1 MIYLGDSN
9 ADYEIVTQKV
19 LANKMLTN
27 KILTGR
33 DLAMSLN
40 LRIILSATLVLV
52 IFITLTAAA
61 LDRAF
66 FESTESAL
74 RDKLTSQLYSLM
86 AAAEVDD
93 SGILMPSSELDA
105 LLGLPS
111 SGVYAFITSAENN
124 TLWKSSSS
132 LGATPPLPIS
142 LKTGEKRFRK
152 ISVSQKEYFTFT
164 YGVNWA
170 TQTGNIPLTFN
181 LTTDLASFNK
191 QINQYRKTLWGWLL
205 AMALLLL
212 ISQAAILR
220 WGLSPLRKVG
230 AELNLIEAG
239 EQEKI
244 EDTYPQEI
252 DRLTTNINS
261 LLLQERQQKSRYRN
275 ALGDLAHSL
284 KTPLAVLQSGINE
297 QKKDAMLEQ
306 VSRMNAIVEYQLQRA
321 ATAGSSNLSKSVNV
335 GLIVNRMLESLQ
347 KVYRDK
353 PVTLNM
359 DIDETLLFKGDEG
372 DLMELLGNLL
382 DNAFKWAS
390 QHIDINVQKH
400 NNKLL
405 ISVSD
410 DGPGIAPDQADE
422 LLKRGVRADQTS
434 AGQATAG
441 HGIGLSIVGNIID
454 AYNGEIHISKSA
466 LGGAKISLIL

>member
-1 MIYLGDSN
+1 
-9 ADYEIVTQKV
+9 
-19 LANKMLTN
+19 
-27 KILTGR
+27 
-33 DLAMSLN
+33 MSLN
-40 LRIILSATLVLV
+40 LRIILSATLVLI

-66 FESTESAL
+66 FDSTQSAL

-111 SGVYAFITSAENN
+111 SGVYAFITSVENN
-124 TLWKSSSS
+124 ILWKSSSS
-132 LGATPPLPIS
+132 LGATPPQPIS
-142 LKTGEKRFRK
+142 LQTGEKKFSK
-152 ISVSQKEYFTFT
+152 IIVSNKAYFALA

-170 TQTGNIPLTFN
+170 TQTGSIPLTFN
-181 LTTDLASFNK
+181 LITDLSSFNK

-212 ISQAAILR
+212 ISQAVILR

-230 AELNLIEAG
+230 VELNLIEAG

-284 KTPLAVLQSGINE
+284 KTPLAVLQSSTSG
-297 QKKDAMLEQ
+297 QKKDNLQEQ
-306 VSRMNAIVEYQLQRA
+306 INRMNAIVEYQLQRA
-321 ATAGSSNLSKSVNV
+321 ATAGSSSLGKSVNV
-335 GLIVNRMLESLQ
+335 SVILNRMLESLQ

-353 PVTLNM
+353 PVVLNM
-359 DIDETLLFKGDEG
+359 NIDETLLFKGDEG

-390 QHIDINVQKH
+390 QRIDIDVQKQDE
-400 NNKLL
+400 KLL

-410 DGPGIAPDQADE
+410 DGPGIAPQQANE
-422 LLKRGVRADQTS
+422 LLKRGVRADQT
-434 AGQATAG
+434 AAG

-454 AYNGEIHISKSA
+454 AYKGEIHIGKSTA
-466 LGGAKISLIL
+466 GGARISLIL